1 MTSIKA
7 SLEKLR
13 NEIPGYVKLVA
24 VSKVQPDENILEAYN
39 AGQRCF
45 GENKVQEIIRKQPQL
60 PGDIEWHFI
69 GHLQRNKVKFIAP
82 FVTLIESVDSQR
94 LLMEVNNQGTKIDRV
109 IPCLLQFHIAD
120 EESKFGFSLEEATSL
135 LDDPVFESLDH
146 IQITGVMGMA
156 TFTDD
161 MDQVRGEFRRLK
173 KYFDALKSGFFSDD
187 PDFREISMGMT
198 GDYQVAIEEGST
210 IVRIGTAVF
219 GARNYS
225 N

>member
-24 VSKVQPDENILEAYN
+24 VSKVQPDEKILEAYN

>member
-1 MTSIKA
+1 
-7 SLEKLR
+7 
-13 NEIPGYVKLVA
+13 
-24 VSKVQPDENILEAYN
+24 
-39 AGQRCF
+39 
-45 GENKVQEIIRKQPQL
+45 
-60 PGDIEWHFI
+60 
-69 GHLQRNKVKFIAP
+69 
-82 FVTLIESVDSQR
+82 
-94 LLMEVNNQGTKIDRV
+94 
-109 IPCLLQFHIAD
+109 
-120 EESKFGFSLEEATSL
+120 
-135 LDDPVFESLDH
+135 
-146 IQITGVMGMA
+146 MGMA